1 MAAFF
6 CDLIWSIIITNIMLD
21 TSQLEDKVQ
30 DLIVD
35 ICKALYFHGFRE
47 IPVGAIMRLI
57 GVENET
63 AIQHDEEYF
72 CLDADFESLLQEQEI
87 ADYEKTLEA
96 ATSPPG
102 TTLH

>member
-1 MAAFF
+1 
-6 CDLIWSIIITNIMLD
+6 MLD
-21 TSQLEDKVQ
+21 TSQLEEKVQ

-63 AIQHDEEYF
+63 AIRHDEEYF
-72 CLDADFESLLQEQEI
+72 QLDAEFEALLQEEEI
-87 ADYEKTLEA
+87 VGYEKTLEEVLP
-96 ATSPPG
+96 PPG

>member
-1 MAAFF
+1 
-6 CDLIWSIIITNIMLD
+6 MLD

-63 AIQHDEEYF
+63 ATQHDEEYF
-72 CLDADFESLLQEQEI
+72 RLDEEFEALLQEEEI
-87 ADYEKTLEA
+87 AEYESTLDAEGPA
-96 ATSPPG
+96 PG
-102 TTLH
+102 TTIH